1 MYYFIPAW
9 YGSERIWHRRI
20 TPWYWT
26 QATIEFDETIH
37 QLRVFQEAGVERKLV
52 IPHYCPQLRYDL
64 HRQDL
69 LETDY
74 LSIFDHIQG
83 ISPHQEM
90 LPIQVEDFEWPAHTS
105 FTYTPFQIVAFCR
118 GQEIASIDLGV
129 DGNILSVR
137 RVKDKETVYVQYL
150 DDRGFISS
158 VIYYKEGS
166 PYFQDYLTPEGDW
179 VLRELLTDASHMVFV
194 NEAFQKQFKRETYP
208 DMGEV
213 VAEKLKANLGD
224 LVPGQ
229 DRLVIAA
236 HPVNLPFVQ
245 QVGLGVSKV
254 LSFYGQR
261 QPLSQEDSSLHFS
274 LKEVDLVITD
284 SEKTKQDL
292 LDLAPSLASKIHR
305 LTSFDSRLRL
315 GSSQERKESKIFFH
329 LDEKDLPSQSVLQKM
344 FEILAKNP
352 LFEVIFAI
360 YNASDETVAALD
372 HHLEDLASKMGIA
385 SLGVQVDSREL
396 GENHLLEDASLFE
409 KKQDRYKVRNFFN
422 ENDIIK
428 ELEQTRLIVDV
439 SEEPNLYTQIAGISA
454 GIPQIN
460 RTHTEYVD
468 HLKNG
473 YVLGDMG
480 EELETAIDYFL
491 RDLKPWNEALI
502 YSVEKIQEYT
512 GQRLIAKWEGW
523 MKN

>member
-9 YGSERIWHRRI
+9 YGSERIWHNTT
-20 TPWYWT
+20 TPWYWSKDM
-26 QATIEFDETIH
+26 IEFDETIH
-37 QLRVFQEAGVERKLV
+37 QIRVFQEAGVERKLV
-52 IPHYCPQLRYDL
+52 LPHYCPQLRYYL

-83 ISPHQEM
+83 ISPRQEM
-90 LPIQVEDFEWPAHTS
+90 IPVQVEDLEWPAQTS
-105 FTYTPFQIVAFCR
+105 FAYTPFQIVAFCR
-118 GQEIASIDLGV
+118 GQVIASIDLGV
-129 DGNILSVR
+129 DGNLLSVNR
-137 RVKDKETVYVQYL
+137 LKGKETVYVQYL

-158 VIYYKEGS
+158 VLYYKEGS

-194 NEAFQKQFKRETYP
+194 NEAFQKQFKRETYS

-213 VAEKLKANLGD
+213 VAEKMKAILED
-224 LVPGQ
+224 LVPGH
-229 DRLVIAA
+229 DRMVIAA
-236 HPVNLPFVQ
+236 HPANLSFIQ
-245 QVGLGVSKV
+245 QVERGVSKV

-261 QPLSQEDSSLHFS
+261 QPLSQEDSLLHFS
-274 LKEVDLVITD
+274 LKEVDLVLAD

-292 LDLAPSLASKIHR
+292 LRLAPSMASKVHR

-315 GSSQERKESKIFFH
+315 GRSQERKESKIFFY
-329 LDEKDLPSQSVLQKM
+329 LDEKNLPSPSVLEKM
-344 FEILAKNP
+344 FEILAKKP
-352 LFEVIFAI
+352 LFEVIFAT
-360 YNASDETVAALD
+360 YNASDAAVATLD
-372 HHLEDLASKMGIA
+372 QQLEDLAGEMGMA
-385 SLGVQVDSREL
+385 ARGVQVDSREL
-396 GENHLLEDASLFE
+396 GENHILEDASLFE
-409 KKQDRYKVRNFFN
+409 KKLDRYKVQNFFH

-428 ELEQTRLIVDV
+428 ELEQTRLIVDM

-460 RTHTEYVD
+460 RTQTEYVD

-473 YVLGDMG
+473 YVLGELE
-480 EELETAIDYFL
+480 EELEKAMDYFL
-491 RDLKPWNEALI
+491 RDLKPWNESLI

-523 MKN
+523 MEN

>member
-9 YGSERIWHRRI
+9 YGSERIWHSRM

-90 LPIQVEDFEWPAHTS
+90 LPIQVEDLEWPAHTS

-179 VLRELLTDASHMVFV
+179 VLR
-194 NEAFQKQFKRETYP
+194 
-208 DMGEV
+208 
-213 VAEKLKANLGD
+213 
-224 LVPGQ
+224 
-229 DRLVIAA
+229 
-236 HPVNLPFVQ
+236 
-245 QVGLGVSKV
+245 
-254 LSFYGQR
+254 
-261 QPLSQEDSSLHFS
+261 
-274 LKEVDLVITD
+274 
-284 SEKTKQDL
+284 
-292 LDLAPSLASKIHR
+292 
-305 LTSFDSRLRL
+305 
-315 GSSQERKESKIFFH
+315 
-329 LDEKDLPSQSVLQKM
+329 
-344 FEILAKNP
+344 
-352 LFEVIFAI
+352 
-360 YNASDETVAALD
+360 
-372 HHLEDLASKMGIA
+372 
-385 SLGVQVDSREL
+385 
-396 GENHLLEDASLFE
+396 
-409 KKQDRYKVRNFFN
+409 
-422 ENDIIK
+422 
-428 ELEQTRLIVDV
+428 
-439 SEEPNLYTQIAGISA
+439 
-454 GIPQIN
+454 
-460 RTHTEYVD
+460 
-468 HLKNG
+468 
-473 YVLGDMG
+473 
-480 EELETAIDYFL
+480 
-491 RDLKPWNEALI
+491 
-502 YSVEKIQEYT
+502 
-512 GQRLIAKWEGW
+512 
-523 MKN
+523 